1 MTESENKDLTTEE
14 VSSEPAAVV
23 EKINL
28 NEIKEE
34 LDNQKQEQ
42 LKEELKNFNDAF
54 AAFVESFKSLT
65 PEQAR
70 EIIAKI
76 KNKK

>member
-1 MTESENKDLTTEE
+1 MTESENKNLETEAG
-14 VSSEPAAVV
+14 SNEPAPVV

-34 LDNQKQEQ
+34 LDNQKREQ
-42 LKEELKNFNDAF
+42 VEAELKDFNTAF
-54 AAFVESFKSLT
+54 AAFIDSFKSLT

-70 EIIAKI
+70 AIINEI